1 MKNNLAIILISAV
14 FLTYFSFPVCAESY
28 RIAAGPNNSGY
39 KSFGKQLIQ
48 QISKSDNKK
57 SFYLIESSGSV
68 ENISLL
74 RNGIADLAILQQN
87 IAAEAYFSEQSA
99 YKGFEVLGP
108 IYPEILQI
116 IVFGKEYKKNKLLSI
131 SEISTLLKLKKIEK
145 VYVDGQGT
153 ASHLAIERLLAL
165 HGVGESIPSYSFTS
179 DHNTKNCKTIC
190 LAVIVDRFQSI
201 FDIYQVKEASYVQL
215 TIQEYLDLS
224 NRMQGFDLFQISQ
237 ENKPPFLALGTW
249 AIVVAGHTLNNSN
262 HDFLKNSIEN
272 YIFDAQKGDS
282 RSVSINVS
290 VVEVL
295 PDQSI
300 KKIPSTDYIKTVV
313 FSSLPMIGGLEKSVQ
328 SELTLQSIILYLLFF
343 SLIYLLNKKLF
354 IFGYKQIWRRYKH
367 FIFSAIFLVFI
378 FALFGKLIHT
388 AEISLATETG
398 IVSALSTYNLIDM
411 YEWVTVFA
419 FTGYNGSVF
428 PISVLGQLIS
438 TFSHFIGIGT
448 ALFSVLAEIIFM
460 KKQKKREA
468 GEYVMKFSNHVV
480 ICGGNDQLPHLIN
493 NLVAAYKEYN
503 VKLPKIVIIYPH
515 FHKLLDKSISLRNLH
530 EIGYIEYIKGAVREE
545 STLEAACISEA
556 KMIYLL
562 SEDKT
567 IASDE
572 KTLLRALSISRF
584 CRTKHKATSND
595 DIDSAY
601 MVAEISNADFHD
613 ALINADVNEIINS
626 SDLSENL
633 LIQSALNPGISK
645 IISSLLTIDDGHE
658 FYNIKI
664 SQYLKLAD
672 KNFDELL
679 LSLRTKDIL
688 LISIQIGVFDIAG
701 REIIDTN
708 LINAKLKNLEL
719 SRQVLTNP
727 HVPTEKSY
735 KVNSNDSLIV
745 LAESKTLLEKTLKT
759 YEM

>member
-378 FALFGKLIHT
+378 FALFGKLIRT

-735 KVNSNDSLIV
+735 IVNSNDSLIV

>member
-1 MKNNLAIILISAV
+1 MKKNLATILISTI
-14 FLTYFSFPVCAESY
+14 FLTYFSFPVFAESY
-28 RIAAGPNNSGY
+28 RIAAGPKNSSY
-39 KSFGKQLIQ
+39 EHFGKQLTQ

-57 SFYLIESSGSV
+57 KSYLIESSGSI

-87 IAAEAYFSEQSA
+87 IAAEAYFSEQSP

-108 IYPEILQI
+108 VYPEILQI
-116 IVFGKEYKKNKLLSI
+116 IAFGKEYKKNKLLSI
-131 SEISTLLKLKKIEK
+131 SEISALLKLKNIEK

-153 ASHLAIERLLAL
+153 ASHLAIVRLLAL
-165 HGVGESIPSYSFTS
+165 HGVGESIPPYSFIP
-179 DHNTKNCKTIC
+179 DNHIKECKTIC
-190 LAVIVDRFQSI
+190 LAIIVDRFLSI
-201 FDIYQVKEASYVQL
+201 FDVYPVKEASYVQV
-215 TIQEYLDLS
+215 TIQEYLDLA

-237 ENKPPFLALGTW
+237 EEKPPFLALGTW
-249 AIVVAGHTLNNSN
+249 AIVVAGHTLDNSK
-262 HDFLKNSIEN
+262 HDTLKIFIEN
-272 YIFDAQKGDS
+272 YIFHTQKS
-282 RSVSINVS
+282 TSQSVSVDVS
-290 VVEVL
+290 VVEIL

-300 KKIPSTDYIKTVV
+300 KKIPSVDYIKTAV
-313 FSSLPMIGGLEKSVQ
+313 FSSLPMLGELGKSVQ
-328 SELTLQSIILYLLFF
+328 SGLTIQSIILYLLFF
-343 SLIYLLNKKLF
+343 SVVYFLSQKMF
-354 IFGYKQIWRRYKH
+354 TFGYQQIWRRYKH

-411 YEWVTVFA
+411 YEWITIFA
-419 FTGYNGSVF
+419 FTGYNGVVF
-428 PISVLGQLIS
+428 PVSVLGQLIS

-468 GEYVMKFSNHVV
+468 GEYAMKLSNHIV
-480 ICGGNDQLPHLIN
+480 ICGGNDQLHNLIN
-493 NLVAAYKEYN
+493 NLEIAYKEYK
-503 VKLPKIVIIYPH
+503 VKLPKIVVIYPH
-515 FHKLLDKSISLRNLH
+515 FQELLGKSISLKNAH
-530 EIGYIEYIKGAVREE
+530 EIGNIEYIKGAVREE

-567 IASDE
+567 VASDE

-601 MVAEISNADFHD
+601 MIAEISNSDFHD
-613 ALINADVNEIINS
+613 ALINADVNEIVNS

-664 SQYLKLAD
+664 SQYPKLAD

-679 LSLRTKDIL
+679 LSLRTKNIL
-688 LISIQIGVFDIAG
+688 LISIQIGFFDKAG
-701 REIIDTN
+701 REIIDTDV
-708 LINAKLKNLEL
+708 INTKLKGLEL
-719 SRQVLTNP
+719 SRQALINP
-727 HVPTEKSY
+727 YVPIEKAY
-735 KVNSNDSLIV
+735 KVNSNDSLVV

-759 YEM
+759 YEV